1 MKKLYLI
8 LIGLLIA
15 SSSLVSQSNKN
26 SSDVDV
32 IKAGAFDNGKMW
44 TFDFPPKEFF
54 ETTYSFSPDDSW
66 FEKVRLSA
74 IRLPGCSASF
84 VSEDGLILTNHHCVR
99 GSLDRINKTGE
110 DLAENGFYAVTLEEE
125 RQVPNLYVDQLI
137 EIKDVTKLVQDAFE
151 TGKTDEE
158 KVKNRAE
165 KISEIEKAES
175 EKTGYTCQVV
185 TFYNGGRYSLYSFKR
200 YRDVRMVF
208 AVETQI
214 GFFGGDPDNFTYPRY
229 NLDYSFYRAYDESG
243 TPLKPQH
250 YFKFS
255 EEGVKEDEVVFVI
268 GNPGRTNRLLTTAQ
282 LEFFRD
288 YSYALTL
295 KMLSGAV
302 ELLKE
307 TIANDPSKKLEL
319 QTQLFGLE
327 NSQKVYTGALK
338 GLKDPVTMAK
348 KKDFEETFKS
358 AVMANPKLK
367 AQYATLWDDI
377 SSYQKE
383 KSKYFGLMNAFTF
396 RGIGRSAVL
405 GTAFQIAEYGKQ
417 LQKAEKDRKPEYVGT
432 TLDSIKTSITAASVR
447 DRETVVGNLISNLQL
462 VEFLLEKDP
471 SLKVLLEN
479 KTAKEQANY
488 LVSSSVVVDAAK
500 VKELLDNP
508 KNILTSK
515 DPAIAFMVANYD
527 KVIEAREKFG
537 NAQTQERSK
546 MQSLG
551 KALYDVYGTKMPPD
565 ATFSLR
571 IADGVV
577 KGYEY
582 NGTIAPPV
590 TTIFGLYDRFYSF
603 SKAFPWSIPEKWI
616 NPPASLDM
624 STPINFVASADII
637 GGNSGSPLI
646 NKKQE
651 VVGLAFDGNIESLQG
666 EFIFDETINKTV
678 AVHSAGIIHSL
689 EHIYKADRIVKEL
702 RTGKI
707 AK

>member
-15 SSSLVSQSNKN
+15 SSSLVSQTNVTDLST
-26 SSDVDV
+26 V
-32 IKAGAFDNGKMW
+32 KAGAFDNGKMW
-44 TFDFPPKEFF
+44 TFDFPPKEYFK
-54 ETTYSFSPDDSW
+54 TTYSFTPDDKW

-99 GSLDRINKTGE
+99 GSLDRINKQDE
-110 DLAENGFYAVTLEEE
+110 NLPENGFYAVTLEEE

-137 EIKDVTKLVQDAFE
+137 NIQDVTKAVQDAFDK
-151 TGKTDEE
+151 GKTDEE

-165 KISEIEKAES
+165 KIAEIEKTES
-175 EKTGYTCQVV
+175 EKTGYTCQIV

-200 YRDVRMVF
+200 YKDVRMVF

-214 GFFGGDPDNFTYPRY
+214 GFFGGDFDNFTYPRY
-229 NLDYSFYRAYDESG
+229 NLDYSFYRAYDENG
-243 TPLKPQH
+243 NPLKPQE

-255 EEGVKEDEVVFVI
+255 EEGVKENDVVFVI
-268 GNPGRTNRLLTTAQ
+268 GNPGRTSRLLTTSQ

-288 YSYALTL
+288 YTYNLTL
-295 KMLSGAV
+295 TMLS
-302 ELLKE
+302 ELVDLYTEIIKNNPDRKM
-307 TIANDPSKKLEL
+307 AL
-319 QTQLFGLE
+319 QTQLFGLA
-327 NSQKVYTGALK
+327 NSQKVYNGALK

-348 KKDFEETFKS
+348 KKDFEKTFKE
-358 AVMANPKLK
+358 AVMKNPKLK
-367 AQYATLWDDI
+367 TQYATLWDDI
-377 SSYQKE
+377 ASYQKE
-383 KSKYFGLMNAFTF
+383 KSKYFGAANAFNF
-396 RGIGRSAVL
+396 RGAGRSTIL
-405 GTAFQIAEYGKQ
+405 GTAFSIAEYGKQ
-417 LQKAEKDRKPEYVGT
+417 LEKPEKNRKPEYVGAL
-432 TLDSIKTSITAASVR
+432 LDSVKASITAVSVR
-447 DRETVVGNLISNLQL
+447 DKETITGNLVVNLRL
-462 VEFLLEKDP
+462 IELLLGNDP
-471 SLKVLLEN
+471 SLKKLFDN
-479 KTAKEQANY
+479 KTAKEQADW
-488 LVSSSVVVDAAK
+488 LVSSSVIIDAEK
-500 VKELLDNP
+500 VKKLLDNP
-508 KNILTSK
+508 KDILSSK
-515 DPAIAFMVANYD
+515 DPAIAFMLANYD
-527 KVIEAREKFG
+527 KAITAREKYRDIQ
-537 NAQTQERSK
+537 NQENSK

-551 KALYDVYGTKMPPD
+551 KALYDVYGTQLPPD

-590 TTIFGLYDRFYSF
+590 TTLFGLYDRFYSF
-603 SKAFPWSIPEKWI
+603 SKEFPWSIPEKWI
-616 NPPASLDM
+616 NPPASLNM
-624 STPINFVASADII
+624 STPVNFVASADII

-646 NKKQE
+646 NKNQE

-678 AVHSAGIIHSL
+678 AVHSAGILHSL

-702 RTGKI
+702 KNGKI